1 MSEDPVKYEPLDD
14 DTMATMVPMKEWR
27 QMLAKLTELDGD
39 VGMTR
44 GHLIRIEALRAAARI
59 TAGLATTNVVWDIA
73 PAEHSLALAK
83 KFAAYLES
91 GE

>member
-39 VGMTR
+39 VGMT
-44 GHLIRIEALRAAARI
+44 HMIRREALRAAIQVHHDRI
-59 TAGLATTNVVWDIA
+59 GRERTFPNSVID
-73 PAEHSLALAK
+73 LAK
-83 KFAAYLES
+83 QFAAYLES